1 MNNVPLAVITE
12 MDSLNLW
19 IRPALQFLLFTR
31 LVCAADFSSCSL
43 EMESL
48 LEVWGAGELLRHVK
62 SQFEDWCFFGLSAL
76 GNSPGEQGEIP
87 RISPHRVLDPLLWL
101 LWRNQILRA
110 G

>member
-1 MNNVPLAVITE
+1 
-12 MDSLNLW
+12 
-19 IRPALQFLLFTR
+19 
-31 LVCAADFSSCSL
+31 
-43 EMESL
+43 
-48 LEVWGAGELLRHVK
+48 
-62 SQFEDWCFFGLSAL
+62 L